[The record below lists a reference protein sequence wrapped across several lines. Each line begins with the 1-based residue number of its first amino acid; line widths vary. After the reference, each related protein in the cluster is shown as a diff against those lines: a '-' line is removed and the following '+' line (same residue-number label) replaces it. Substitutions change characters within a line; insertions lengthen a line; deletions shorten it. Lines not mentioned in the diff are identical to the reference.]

1 MTEQPRRSSRKS
13 TKKSLSIY
21 NVGDIVEITRNGV
34 VTEGRLAY
42 NLTEGPSA
50 NPRWLVKFDLEPWKD
65 EELYERSFGTLL
77 KKAGNESDRAS
88 PTDYPN
94 KQSKRSSSSSDDD
107 SSSKKRKSVTF
118 SEDSPVASDSSSVA
132 AAPGDGRAA
141 KKARARQERITRRQA
156 KIELEDVPPKRQ
168 RDKSQNSN
176 NKHSLQDD
184 PNEEVIEVKMLTGTL
199 YLYRGLNRRA
209 EFVRKC

>member
-1 MTEQPRRSSRKS
+1 MSSQ
-13 TKKSLSIY
+13 
-21 NVGDIVEITRNGV
+21 ITRNGV
-34 VTEGRLAY
+34 VAEGRLAY

-65 EELYERSFGTLL
+65 EELYEQSFGTLL
-77 KKAGNESDRAS
+77 KKAGNEADRAS

-94 KQSKRSSSSSDDD
+94 KQSKRISSSSEDDS

-132 AAPGDGRAA
+132 AIPGGGRAS
-141 KKARARQERITRRQA
+141 KKARARQERIARRQA
-156 KIELEDVPPKRQ
+156 KIKQEHVPPKQ
-168 RDKSQNSN
+168 QGDKSRSSNS
-176 NKHSLQDD
+176 KHVLGND